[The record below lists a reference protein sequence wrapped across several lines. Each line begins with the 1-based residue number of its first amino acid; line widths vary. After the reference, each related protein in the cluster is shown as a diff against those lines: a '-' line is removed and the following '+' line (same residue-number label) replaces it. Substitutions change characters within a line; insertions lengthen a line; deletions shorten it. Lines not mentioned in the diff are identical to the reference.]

1 MITMTAGWM
10 KIFSSDPRLGFL
22 AHASLFSQQVAQGVI
37 PKGVKSLADAG
48 RIILNDRIDAAVA
61 AFFAISV
68 LVILA
73 DSAREWLSVVRGT
86 KPAVSSEVPFEGRV
100 AVAGD

>member
-1 MITMTAGWM
+1 M
-10 KIFSSDPRLGFL
+10 KT
-22 AHASLFSQQVAQGVI
+22 
-37 PKGVKSLADAG
+37 LADAS
-48 RIILNDRIDAAVA
+48 RIIWNDRVDAAVA
-61 AFFAISV
+61 AFFALSV

-73 DSAREWLSVVRGT
+73 DSAREWWSVVRGT